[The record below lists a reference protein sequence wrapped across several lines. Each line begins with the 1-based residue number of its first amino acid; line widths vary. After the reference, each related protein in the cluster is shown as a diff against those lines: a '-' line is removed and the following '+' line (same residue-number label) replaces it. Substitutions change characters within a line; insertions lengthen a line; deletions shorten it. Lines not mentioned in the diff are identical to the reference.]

1 MMMNGSLA
9 HLSAADGADPR
20 GGGDAVAPII
30 VVAVSG
36 TIGMALGAPW
46 LGLLLS
52 GLVLLRR
59 AMAESDAG
67 DAAVA
72 LAALAAVGVIL
83 GGGDPAW
90 VAALPLVATIAYRRL
105 DALATAACG
114 GARAAL
120 GGALAALTVAWSPH
134 APTAL
139 APAVLGGMLAG
150 AAPHASARAASVAFV
165 LAWTL
170 NAWGIGDA
178 TLDAISA
185 PAALLWRPPRDSGGS
200 AACGECRAP
209 AALAILIAAL
219 LPDGATS
226 PAMALPALITAPA
239 LLALLAPAS
248 AASPPPPADARAAPP
263 PPADARAAPPPPA
276 DARAA
281 PPPPA
286 DARAAPPPPADARAA
301 PSSPSDA
308 RAAPPPPADAR
319 AAPSS
324 PSDARAAPPTSCPP
338 PPPSSP
344 SDARAAPPPALPP
357 PAESPASPPPPP
369 AASPPPPDTLDL
381 TLRTV
386 IHDLQHTRRTMRSG
400 DDPTAALALVERLIA
415 NLTRY
420 LSDRQITAPPVI
432 VDARDALHA
441 AAAAWTPVAQRHG
454 IALRV
459 RPPRAGAPLLIRA
472 DPTAVRRILD
482 NLIDNAVRAT
492 PPGGRIELAASVAGA
507 MALLTVSD
515 TGCGIPP
522 HLRDVVFRPAV
533 TTRPDGQGLG
543 LAIVRDLA
551 AAMQGDV
558 ILHDRPGGGVCIG
571 VRLPCAVAGRESV
584 TTEATTDRRAW

>member
-1 MMMNGSLA
+1 MEELLA
-9 HLSAADGADPR
+9 HSSAPAAPDRR
-20 GGGDAVAPII
+20 GGGPAVMPLVII
-30 VVAVSG
+30 AGGAV
-36 TIGMALGAPW
+36 GMALGAPW

-52 GLVLLRR
+52 GLALLRR

-67 DAAVA
+67 GAAAA

-90 VAALPLVATIAYRRL
+90 AAALPLAATMASHRPH
-105 DALATAACG
+105 ALAPAAF
-114 GARAAL
+114 
-120 GGALAALTVAWSPH
+120 GGALAALAVAWSPH
-134 APTAL
+134 APLAL
-139 APAVLGGMLAG
+139 APAMLGGMLAG
-150 AAPHASARAASVAFV
+150 AAPHAGARAASAAFV

-170 NAWGIGDA
+170 AAWGAGDA
-178 TLDAISA
+178 ALAAITTA
-185 PAALLWRPPRDSGGS
+185 AALLWRPPRAPTGARRMPGR
-200 AACGECRAP
+200 RAL
-209 AALAILIAAL
+209 AALAILGAAL
-219 LPDGATS
+219 LPDGATF
-226 PAMALPALITAPA
+226 PAMALPALIALPA

-248 AASPPPPADARAAPP
+248 AASPSPPA
-263 PPADARAAPPPPA
+263 
-276 DARAA
+276 
-281 PPPPA
+281 
-286 DARAAPPPPADARAA
+286 
-301 PSSPSDA
+301 
-308 RAAPPPPADAR
+308 
-319 AAPSS
+319 
-324 PSDARAAPPTSCPP
+324 
-338 PPPSSP
+338 
-344 SDARAAPPPALPP
+344 
-357 PAESPASPPPPP
+357 P
-369 AASPPPPDTLDL
+369 AASPAPPPSPPAPAASPAPPPDALDL
-381 TLRTV
+381 ALRTV
-386 IHDLQHTRRTMRSG
+386 IHDLHHTRRTMRSG
-400 DDPTAALALVERLIA
+400 ADPTAALALVDRLIA
-415 NLTRY
+415 GLTRY

-432 VDARDALHA
+432 VDARAALHA

-522 HLRDVVFRPAV
+522 HLRDAVFRPAV

>member
-1 MMMNGSLA
+1 MEELLA
-9 HLSAADGADPR
+9 HSSAPAAPDRR
-20 GGGDAVAPII
+20 GGGPAVMPLVI
-30 VVAVSG
+30 VAGGAV
-36 TIGMALGAPW
+36 GMALGAPW

-52 GLVLLRR
+52 GLALLRR

-67 DAAVA
+67 GAAAA

-90 VAALPLVATIAYRRL
+90 AAALPLAATIAPRRPH
-105 DALATAACG
+105 ALAPAAF
-114 GARAAL
+114 
-120 GGALAALTVAWSPH
+120 GGALAALAVAWSPH
-134 APTAL
+134 APAAL
-139 APAVLGGMLAG
+139 PPAVLGGMLIGAAAWDGARAG
-150 AAPHASARAASVAFV
+150 AAAFTGS
-165 LAWTL
+165 WTL
-170 NAWGIGDA
+170 AAWGAGDA
-178 TLDAISA
+178 TLAAITTA
-185 PAALLWRPPRDSGGS
+185 AALLWRPPRAPTGARRMPGR
-200 AACGECRAP
+200 RAL
-209 AALAILIAAL
+209 AALAILGAAL
-219 LPDGATS
+219 LPDGATF
-226 PAMALPALITAPA
+226 PAMALPALIALPA
-239 LLALLAPAS
+239 LLALLTPA
-248 AASPPPPADARAAPP
+248 
-263 PPADARAAPPPPA
+263 
-276 DARAA
+276 
-281 PPPPA
+281 
-286 DARAAPPPPADARAA
+286 
-301 PSSPSDA
+301 
-308 RAAPPPPADAR
+308 
-319 AAPSS
+319 
-324 PSDARAAPPTSCPP
+324 
-338 PPPSSP
+338 
-344 SDARAAPPPALPP
+344 
-357 PAESPASPPPPP
+357 P
-369 AASPPPPDTLDL
+369 AASPAPPPSPPAPAASPAPPPDALDL
-381 TLRTV
+381 ALRTV

-400 DDPTAALALVERLIA
+400 ADPTAALALVDRLIA
-415 NLTRY
+415 SLTRY

-432 VDARDALHA
+432 VDARAALHA

-522 HLRDVVFRPAV
+522 HLRDAVFRPAV

-551 AAMQGDV
+551 AAMHGDV

>member
-1 MMMNGSLA
+1 MMDESLA
-9 HLSAADGADPR
+9 QSSAPAARDRR
-20 GGGDAVAPII
+20 GGGHAVMPLVI
-30 VVAVSG
+30 VASGAV
-36 TIGMALGAPW
+36 GMALGAPW

-52 GLVLLRR
+52 GLALLRR

-67 DAAVA
+67 GAAAA
-72 LAALAAVGVIL
+72 LAALAAVGVIA

-90 VAALPLVATIAYRRL
+90 AAALPLAATIAPRRP
-105 DALATAACG
+105 DALAPAAF
-114 GARAAL
+114 
-120 GGALAALTVAWSPH
+120 GGALAALAVAWSPH
-134 APTAL
+134 APLAL
-139 APAVLGGMLAG
+139 APAMLGGMLAG
-150 AAPHASARAASVAFV
+150 AAPHAGARAASAAFV

-170 NAWGIGDA
+170 DAWGAGDA
-178 TLDAISA
+178 ALAAITA
-185 PAALLWRPPRDSGGS
+185 PAALLWRPPRAGGGS
-200 AACGECRAP
+200 AARGGRRAL
-209 AALAILIAAL
+209 AALAILGAAL
-219 LPDGATS
+219 LPDGATF
-226 PAMALPALITAPA
+226 PAMALPALIALPA

-248 AASPPPPADARAAPP
+248 AASPPPSGA
-263 PPADARAAPPPPA
+263 
-276 DARAA
+276 
-281 PPPPA
+281 
-286 DARAAPPPPADARAA
+286 
-301 PSSPSDA
+301 
-308 RAAPPPPADAR
+308 
-319 AAPSS
+319 
-324 PSDARAAPPTSCPP
+324 
-338 PPPSSP
+338 
-344 SDARAAPPPALPP
+344 
-357 PAESPASPPPPP
+357 P
-369 AASPPPPDTLDL
+369 AASPPPSGAPAASPSPPAPAASPAPPPSPPALAASPAPPPDALDL
-381 TLRTV
+381 ALRTI

-400 DDPTAALALVERLIA
+400 ADPTAALALVDRLIA
-415 NLTRY
+415 SLTRY

-432 VDARDALHA
+432 VDARAALHA

-522 HLRDVVFRPAV
+522 HLRDAVFRPAV

-551 AAMQGDV
+551 AAMHGDV

>member
-1 MMMNGSLA
+1 MNELLA
-9 HLSAADGADPR
+9 HSSAPAAPDRR
-20 GGGDAVAPII
+20 GGGPAVAPI
-30 VVAVSG
+30 VVAVIG
-36 TIGMALGAPW
+36 AIGMALGAPW

-52 GLVLLRR
+52 GLALLRR

-67 DAAVA
+67 GGAAA

-90 VAALPLVATIAYRRL
+90 AAALPPAATIAPRRP
-105 DALATAACG
+105 DAPAAAAC
-114 GARAAL
+114 

-134 APTAL
+134 ATAAL
-139 APAVLGGMLAG
+139 PPAVLGGMLIGAAAHAGARAG
-150 AAPHASARAASVAFV
+150 AAAFTGS
-165 LAWTL
+165 WTL
-170 NAWGIGDA
+170 AAWGAGDA
-178 TLDAISA
+178 TLAAITTA
-185 PAALLWRPPRDSGGS
+185 AALLWRPPR
-200 AACGECRAP
+200 AP
-209 AALAILIAAL
+209 TGARRMPGRRPLAALAILGAAL
-219 LPDGATS
+219 LPDGATF
-226 PAMALPALITAPA
+226 PAMALPALIALPA
-239 LLALLAPAS
+239 LLALLTPAPAAS
-248 AASPPPPADARAAPP
+248 AASPPAPPA
-263 PPADARAAPPPPA
+263 
-276 DARAA
+276 
-281 PPPPA
+281 
-286 DARAAPPPPADARAA
+286 
-301 PSSPSDA
+301 
-308 RAAPPPPADAR
+308 
-319 AAPSS
+319 
-324 PSDARAAPPTSCPP
+324 
-338 PPPSSP
+338 
-344 SDARAAPPPALPP
+344 
-357 PAESPASPPPPP
+357 P
-369 AASPPPPDTLDL
+369 AASPAPPPDALDL
-381 TLRTV
+381 ALRTV

-400 DDPTAALALVERLIA
+400 ADPTAALELVDRLIA
-415 NLTRY
+415 GLTRY

-432 VDARDALHA
+432 VDARAALHA

-522 HLRDVVFRPAV
+522 HLRDAVFRPAV

-551 AAMQGDV
+551 AAMHGDV

>member
-1 MMMNGSLA
+1 MMDESSLA
-9 HLSAADGADPR
+9 HSSAPAAPDRR
-20 GGGDAVAPII
+20 GGGPAVMPLVI
-30 VVAVSG
+30 VAGGAV
-36 TIGMALGAPW
+36 GMALGAPW

-52 GLVLLRR
+52 GLALLRR

-67 DAAVA
+67 GAAAA

-90 VAALPLVATIAYRRL
+90 AAALPLAATIAPRRP
-105 DALATAACG
+105 DALAPAAC
-114 GARAAL
+114 
-120 GGALAALTVAWSPH
+120 GGALAALTAAWSPH
-134 APTAL
+134 ATAAL
-139 APAVLGGMLAG
+139 PPAVLGGMLIGAAAWDGARAG
-150 AAPHASARAASVAFV
+150 AAAFV

-170 NAWGIGDA
+170 AAWGAGDA
-178 TLDAISA
+178 TLAAITA
-185 PAALLWRPPRDSGGS
+185 PAALLWRPPRAALPPPARGGR
-200 AACGECRAP
+200 RAL
-209 AALAILIAAL
+209 AALAILGAAL
-219 LPDGATS
+219 LPDGATF
-226 PAMALPALITAPA
+226 PAMALPALIALPA

-248 AASPPPPADARAAPP
+248 AASPPPSGA
-263 PPADARAAPPPPA
+263 
-276 DARAA
+276 
-281 PPPPA
+281 
-286 DARAAPPPPADARAA
+286 
-301 PSSPSDA
+301 
-308 RAAPPPPADAR
+308 
-319 AAPSS
+319 
-324 PSDARAAPPTSCPP
+324 
-338 PPPSSP
+338 
-344 SDARAAPPPALPP
+344 
-357 PAESPASPPPPP
+357 P
-369 AASPPPPDTLDL
+369 AASPSPPAPAASPAPPPSPPAPAASPAPPPDALDL
-381 TLRTV
+381 ALRTV
-386 IHDLQHTRRTMRSG
+386 IHDLQHARRTMRSG
-400 DDPTAALALVERLIA
+400 ADPTAALALVDRLIA
-415 NLTRY
+415 SLTRY

-432 VDARDALHA
+432 VDARAALHA

-492 PPGGRIELAASVAGA
+492 PPGGRIELAASGAGA

-522 HLRDVVFRPAV
+522 HLRDAVFRPAV

-571 VRLPCAVAGRESV
+571 VRLPCAAGRESV

>member
-1 MMMNGSLA
+1 MMMDGSLA
-9 HLSAADGADPR
+9 HSSAAAGADPR

-30 VVAVSG
+30 VAVSG

-67 DAAVA
+67 GAAAA

-83 GGGDPAW
+83 CGGDPAW
-90 VAALPLVATIAYRRL
+90 AAALPLAATIAPRRP
-105 DALATAACG
+105 DAPAA
-114 GARAAL
+114 AAF

-134 APTAL
+134 APPAL
-139 APAVLGGMLAG
+139 APAMLGGMLAG
-150 AAPHASARAASVAFV
+150 AARHAGARAASVAFV

-170 NAWGIGDA
+170 NAWGVGDA

-185 PAALLWRPPRDSGGS
+185 PAALLWRPPRDGGGS
-200 AACGECRAP
+200 AARSEHRAM
-209 AALAILIAAL
+209 AALAILVAAL
-219 LPDGATS
+219 LPNGATF
-226 PAMALPALITAPA
+226 PTMALPALITAPA
-239 LLALLAPAS
+239 LLALLTPADAT
-248 AASPPPPADARAAPP
+248 AAPPPPANAGAAPP
-263 PPADARAAPPPPA
+263 PPADATAAPPASPP
-276 DARAA
+276 
-281 PPPPA
+281 
-286 DARAAPPPPADARAA
+286 
-301 PSSPSDA
+301 
-308 RAAPPPPADAR
+308 
-319 AAPSS
+319 
-324 PSDARAAPPTSCPP
+324 PP

-357 PAESPASPPPPP
+357 PPAPPPPPP

-386 IHDLQHTRRTMRSG
+386 IHDLHHTRRTMRSG

-459 RPPRAGAPLLIRA
+459 RPPRAGAPILIRA

-522 HLRDVVFRPAV
+522 HLRDAVFRPAV

-551 AAMQGDV
+551 AAMHGDV

>member
-1 MMMNGSLA
+1 MMMDGSLA
-9 HLSAADGADPR
+9 HSSAAAGADPR

-30 VVAVSG
+30 VAVSG

-67 DAAVA
+67 GAAAA

-83 GGGDPAW
+83 CGGDPAW
-90 VAALPLVATIAYRRL
+90 AAALPLAATIAPRRP
-105 DALATAACG
+105 DAPAA
-114 GARAAL
+114 AAF

-134 APTAL
+134 APPAL
-139 APAVLGGMLAG
+139 APAMLGGMLAG
-150 AAPHASARAASVAFV
+150 AARHAGARAASVAFV

-170 NAWGIGDA
+170 NAWGVGDA

-185 PAALLWRPPRDSGGS
+185 PAALLWRPPRDGGGS
-200 AACGECRAP
+200 AARSEHRAM
-209 AALAILIAAL
+209 AALAILVAAL
-219 LPDGATS
+219 LPNGATF
-226 PAMALPALITAPA
+226 PTMALPALITAPA
-239 LLALLAPAS
+239 LLALLTPADAG
-248 AASPPPPADARAAPP
+248 AAPPPPANAGAAPP
-263 PPADARAAPPPPA
+263 PPADATAAPPPA
-276 DARAA
+276 L
-281 PPPPA
+281 PPPA
-286 DARAAPPPPADARAA
+286 ESPPPLPPAPPPPPADARAA
-301 PSSPSDA
+301 PSPPADA
-308 RAAPPPPADAR
+308 GAAPPPPADAT
-319 AAPSS
+319 
-324 PSDARAAPPTSCPP
+324 AAPPASPPPP

-357 PAESPASPPPPP
+357 PPAPPPPPP

-386 IHDLQHTRRTMRSG
+386 IHDLHHTRRTMRSG

-459 RPPRAGAPLLIRA
+459 RPPRAGAPILIRA

-522 HLRDVVFRPAV
+522 HLRDAVFRPAV

>member
-1 MMMNGSLA
+1 MMDESLA
-9 HLSAADGADPR
+9 QSSAPAARDRR
-20 GGGDAVAPII
+20 GGGHAVMPLVI
-30 VVAVSG
+30 VAGGAV
-36 TIGMALGAPW
+36 GMALGAPW

-52 GLVLLRR
+52 GLALLRR

-67 DAAVA
+67 GAAAA

-90 VAALPLVATIAYRRL
+90 AAALPLAATIAPRRP
-105 DALATAACG
+105 DALAPAAF
-114 GARAAL
+114 
-120 GGALAALTVAWSPH
+120 GGALAALAVAWSPH
-134 APTAL
+134 APLAL
-139 APAVLGGMLAG
+139 APAMLGGMLAG
-150 AAPHASARAASVAFV
+150 AAPHAGARAASAAFV

-170 NAWGIGDA
+170 AAWGAGDA
-178 TLDAISA
+178 ALAAITA
-185 PAALLWRPPRDSGGS
+185 PAALLWRPPRAALPPPARGGR
-200 AACGECRAP
+200 RAL
-209 AALAILIAAL
+209 AALAILGAAL
-219 LPDGATS
+219 LPDGATF
-226 PAMALPALITAPA
+226 PAMALPALIALPA

-248 AASPPPPADARAAPP
+248 AASPPPSGA
-263 PPADARAAPPPPA
+263 
-276 DARAA
+276 
-281 PPPPA
+281 
-286 DARAAPPPPADARAA
+286 
-301 PSSPSDA
+301 
-308 RAAPPPPADAR
+308 
-319 AAPSS
+319 
-324 PSDARAAPPTSCPP
+324 
-338 PPPSSP
+338 
-344 SDARAAPPPALPP
+344 
-357 PAESPASPPPPP
+357 P
-369 AASPPPPDTLDL
+369 AASPSPPAPAASPAPSPPALAASPAPPPSPPAPAASPAPSPDALDL
-381 TLRTV
+381 ALRTV

-400 DDPTAALALVERLIA
+400 ADPTAALALVDRLIA
-415 NLTRY
+415 SLTRY

-432 VDARDALHA
+432 VDARAALDD

-507 MALLTVSD
+507 TALLTVSD

-522 HLRDVVFRPAV
+522 HLRDAVFRPAV

-558 ILHDRPGGGVCIG
+558 ILHDRPGGGACIG

>member
-1 MMMNGSLA
+1 MEELIA
-9 HLSAADGADPR
+9 HSSAPAAPDRR
-20 GGGDAVAPII
+20 GGGPAVMPLVI
-30 VVAVSG
+30 VAGGAV
-36 TIGMALGAPW
+36 GMALGAPW

-52 GLVLLRR
+52 GLALLRR

-67 DAAVA
+67 GAAAA

-90 VAALPLVATIAYRRL
+90 AAALPLAATIAPRRP
-105 DALATAACG
+105 DAPAAAAC
-114 GARAAL
+114 

-134 APTAL
+134 ATAAL
-139 APAVLGGMLAG
+139 PPAVLGGMLIGAAAWDGARAG
-150 AAPHASARAASVAFV
+150 AAAFTGS
-165 LAWTL
+165 WTL
-170 NAWGIGDA
+170 AAWGAGDA
-178 TLDAISA
+178 TLAAITA
-185 PAALLWRPPRDSGGS
+185 PAALLWRPPRAPTGARRMPGR
-200 AACGECRAP
+200 RAL
-209 AALAILIAAL
+209 AALAILGAAL
-219 LPDGATS
+219 LPDGATF
-226 PAMALPALITAPA
+226 PAMALPALIAAPA

-248 AASPPPPADARAAPP
+248 AASPSPPA
-263 PPADARAAPPPPA
+263 
-276 DARAA
+276 
-281 PPPPA
+281 
-286 DARAAPPPPADARAA
+286 
-301 PSSPSDA
+301 
-308 RAAPPPPADAR
+308 
-319 AAPSS
+319 
-324 PSDARAAPPTSCPP
+324 
-338 PPPSSP
+338 
-344 SDARAAPPPALPP
+344 
-357 PAESPASPPPPP
+357 P
-369 AASPPPPDTLDL
+369 AASPAPPPSPPAPAASPAPPPSPPAPAASPAPPPDALDL
-381 TLRTV
+381 ALRTV

-400 DDPTAALALVERLIA
+400 ADPTAALALVDRLIA
-415 NLTRY
+415 GLTRY

-432 VDARDALHA
+432 VDARAALSA

-522 HLRDVVFRPAV
+522 HLRDAVFRPAV